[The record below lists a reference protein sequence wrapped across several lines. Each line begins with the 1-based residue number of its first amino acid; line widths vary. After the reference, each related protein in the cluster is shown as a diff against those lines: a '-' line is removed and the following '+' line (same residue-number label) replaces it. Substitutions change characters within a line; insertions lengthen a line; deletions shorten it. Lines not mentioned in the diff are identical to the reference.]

1 MRRIP
6 SPRIHGSV
14 SLPAVGTLVNEPAY
28 AALVKEH
35 GRARV
40 VNAIRHQIAA
50 ERNGATAEDRHAAV
64 VAQLQRE
71 VAPRLRRVINA
82 SGVILHTNLGRAPL
96 SQAAMEA
103 LTFAAGYSNLE
114 LDLET
119 GKRGERASGDA
130 ALVER
135 R

>member
-6 SPRIHGSV
+6 SSRIHGSV

-40 VNAIRHQIAA
+40 VDAIRHQIAA

-96 SQAAMEA
+96 SHAAMEA

-119 GKRGERASGDA
+119 GKRGERRGPADLA
-130 ALVER
+130 IR
-135 R
+135 